1 MKKVLIIHTGGTFGM
16 TPADP
21 GKILQPGKIEESLG
35 EFVPSI
41 HQIAEI
47 SIKIP
52 FNLDSSN
59 IGTDEWKILYD
70 IIRMAMED
78 SDGVV
83 IIHGTDTLVYTAAAL
98 SYLFL
103 DLKKPIVLTGSQRPL
118 SALRSDARSNLIN
131 AVELATYAI
140 PEVLVCF
147 GNKVYRGNRSKK
159 ISIERFESFDSPN
172 YPPLATIGL
181 NVHVN
186 AHYILQSKANVQLK
200 SSFFKGIL
208 ALRVFPGLD
217 PKKFM
222 PLLDN
227 SLKAIILEGFG
238 AGNLPGMTM
247 DWVDFISVAV
257 LKQKLVFIGSQSSH
271 GTIDLQLYSCG
282 QQAEQAG
289 ALSLGDMTIEA
300 ALVKLM
306 ILLANFED
314 LEKVKK
320 YMMVSLAGEIT

>member
-1 MKKVLIIHTGGTFGM
+1 MKETKRLPIFHFKNAKWIIICLLVGGCVYFLW
-16 TPADP
+16 P
-21 GKILQPGKIEESLG
+21 GASSVETDI
-35 EFVPSI
+35 F
-41 HQIAEI
+41 
-47 SIKIP
+47 IP
-52 FNLDSSN
+52 
-59 IGTDEWKILYD
+59 DEWEILYD

-186 AHYILQSKANVQLK
+186 DHYILQSKANVQLK

-238 AGNLPGMTM
+238 AGNLPGMTT
-247 DWVDFISVAV
+247 DWVDFNSVAL
-257 LKQKLVFIGSQSSH
+257 LKEKLVFIGSQSSH
-271 GTIDLQLYSCG
+271 GTIDMQLYSCG

-300 ALVKLM
+300 SLVKLM